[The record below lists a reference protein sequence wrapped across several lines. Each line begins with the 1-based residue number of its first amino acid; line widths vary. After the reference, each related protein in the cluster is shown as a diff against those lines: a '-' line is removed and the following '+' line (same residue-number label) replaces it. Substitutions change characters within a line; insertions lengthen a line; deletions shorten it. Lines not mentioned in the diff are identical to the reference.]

1 MGRPSDVAFSRAV
14 KAAQEARG
22 VRHKI
27 ERWVAAQPWPIDLP
41 PELADFIAAR
51 DSVYLGTASAD
62 GRPYIQHRGGP
73 RGFIKVLGPRE
84 LAFAD
89 YAGNRQFISVG
100 NLEENDRAFL
110 FLMDYGRRQ
119 RVKLWGRARVIEGD
133 EAWMARVRDEAYRG
147 RGERVVVFR
156 VETWSVNCPQHIVP
170 RFTVEELLE
179 RYSMEELVALGA
191 G

>member
-22 VRHKI
+22 VRPAI
-27 ERWVAAQPWPIDLP
+27 ERWVAAQPWPVDIP
-41 PELADFIAAR
+41 AELADFIAAR
-51 DSVYLGTASAD
+51 DSAYLGTASAD

-73 RGFIKVLGPRE
+73 PGFIKVLGPRE

-100 NLEENDRAFL
+100 NLAENDRAFL

-119 RVKLWGRARVIEGD
+119 RVKLWGRARVVEGD
-133 EAWMARVRDEAYRG
+133 ESWMARVRDEAYRG

-179 RYSMEELVALGA
+179 RYGVEELMALAA